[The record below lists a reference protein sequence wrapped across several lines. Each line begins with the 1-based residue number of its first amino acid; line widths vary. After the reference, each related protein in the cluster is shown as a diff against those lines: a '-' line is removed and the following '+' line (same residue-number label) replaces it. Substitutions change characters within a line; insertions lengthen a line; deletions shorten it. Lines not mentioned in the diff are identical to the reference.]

1 MVRTLR
7 ALGRVARGLPLQHRW
22 HSTAHRHPDG
32 SADCSADLSN
42 ACASKTAISDPSLTL
57 DLGAAIQ
64 IAYVTVYNRAF
75 CCKERLAHY
84 TISYRATLTDAW
96 TVCSIGDA
104 AADALGP
111 LLSECSGLAQ
121 YVMVHSPQLVSIL

>member
-1 MVRTLR
+1 MPATPAAQ
-7 ALGRVARGLPLQHRW
+7 ALALW
-22 HSTAHRHPDG
+22 NAASTAADMAAVLEATTAAAEIEAG
-32 SADCSADLSN
+32 DSAAHC
-42 ACASKTAISDPSLTL
+42 
-57 DLGAAIQ
+57 Q
-64 IAYVTVYNRAF
+64 
-75 CCKERLAHY
+75 ERLAHY

>member
-1 MVRTLR
+1 MSSTLSSDYN
-7 ALGRVARGLPLQHRW
+7 ASKCV
-22 HSTAHRHPDG
+22 DG
-32 SADCSADLSN
+32 DLSN

-64 IAYVTVYNRAF
+64 IAYVAVYNRAF

-96 TVCSIGDA
+96 AVCSIGDA